1 MSFLFNNT
9 SNFNVPNTLSAIRLV
24 LAIVVCFLIELHI
37 FFPAAVCF
45 FVAASTD
52 FIDGWWARRY
62 NQKTKLGRI
71 LDPFVDKAIIGGA
84 MIALVGVPNSG
95 LAPWMAT
102 VVVFRELLVTSL
114 RGMVEGSGGDFS
126 AKQLGKWKMV
136 LQCAAVIVILLSLMQ
151 SQPSNWLLWTRW
163 ATVWGAIVLTVLSGI
178 EYVWLVVKSSKN
190 T

>member
-1 MSFLFNNT
+1 
-9 SNFNVPNTLSAIRLV
+9 
-24 LAIVVCFLIELHI
+24 
-37 FFPAAVCF
+37 
-45 FVAASTD
+45 
-52 FIDGWWARRY
+52 
-62 NQKTKLGRI
+62 
-71 LDPFVDKAIIGGA
+71 
-84 MIALVGVPNSG
+84 
-95 LAPWMAT
+95 
-102 VVVFRELLVTSL
+102 
-114 RGMVEGSGGDFS
+114 MVEGSGGDFS